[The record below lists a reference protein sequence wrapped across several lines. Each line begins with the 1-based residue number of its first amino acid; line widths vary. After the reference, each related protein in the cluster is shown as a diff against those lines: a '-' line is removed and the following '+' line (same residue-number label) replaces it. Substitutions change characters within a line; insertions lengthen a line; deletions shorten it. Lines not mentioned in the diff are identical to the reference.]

1 MIWFRGEIWSDDALR
16 LSALD
21 RTFEHGLGLFE
32 TLRTWNSHPALLSRH
47 RERMLHSAR
56 ALGLAIEPAQ
66 FPDVRAVTALV
77 LASQDP
83 LGPEPSIDHR
93 LRITLSGGSS
103 SPAKPGGELWMTA
116 RPLPAPLARSGAVIT
131 RSIQVAIDDPLARHK
146 TLNYWRKRIA
156 YETALADGSDEV
168 LCMTPSGLVCEGT
181 RSNLFVVAGG
191 RLWTPSALGPL
202 LPGIMRGLVL
212 EQAVRLGIETVEAP
226 LPFTQLATADEA
238 FLTSSVRGVAP
249 IAVLMNHQL
258 AAPGPVTSRIWGSI
272 LPWLESGGTTP

>member
-1 MIWFRGEIWSDDALR
+1 
-16 LSALD
+16 
-21 RTFEHGLGLFE
+21 
-32 TLRTWNSHPALLSRH
+32 
-47 RERMLHSAR
+47 
-56 ALGLAIEPAQ
+56 
-66 FPDVRAVTALV
+66 
-77 LASQDP
+77 
-83 LGPEPSIDHR
+83 
-93 LRITLSGGSS
+93 
-103 SPAKPGGELWMTA
+103 MTA

-226 LPFTQLATADEA
+226 LPFEQLAMADEA
-238 FLTSSVRGVAP
+238 FLTNSVRGVAP
-249 IAVLMNHQL
+249 IGALMDHQF
-258 AAPGPVTSRIWGSI
+258 AAPGPVTSRLWEAI